1 MKSFTRTERLY
12 ALVAN
17 EEDARVCTDI
27 SDEAC
32 REVPGNFFRII
43 VANMLTKI
51 GDLLISPK
59 TVLAWLI
66 VAVGAPEALVG
77 VLVPIRESGSL
88 IPQLVIGAWVRRHP
102 VRKGFWVMGAI
113 LQGLAVLGMAMAVW
127 LLDGLAAALAVIA
140 LLVMFSFSRGFCS
153 VAMKDVQ
160 GKSVP
165 KSRRGRLAGLAS
177 TLSGLVAL
185 IVGLLLFGGSNDPDM
200 RFYSILL
207 LAAGL
212 CWFVAA
218 AVFAGVDEFHGETAG
233 GGHALRAAVGSLNLL
248 VRDAPFRNF
257 VIARAFLMA
266 SALGSPF
273 VVVLAQHQ
281 SHGAAL
287 LGGFVVASGLA
298 SAISA
303 SVWGFMA
310 DVSSRRVMILGGGL
324 AALVCV
330 LVAASAFV
338 DPFWRGGSWF
348 YPGAFFVLAIAHSGV
363 RIGRK
368 TYLVDMAGG
377 NKRTD
382 YTAVSNTVIGVL
394 LLVAGGLSAAVA
406 MLGTSWALLLLGT
419 MGLVGSAWSW
429 RLPEVSHWPGDTG
442 NNASS

>member
-1 MKSFTRTERLY
+1 MKNLTHTERLY

-17 EEDARVCTDI
+17 EEDARTCTDI
-27 SDEAC
+27 SEEAC

-51 GDLLISPK
+51 GDLLINPK

-66 VAVGAPEALVG
+66 VAVGAPEALIG

-88 IPQLVIGAWVRRHP
+88 IPQLAIGAWVRRHP

-113 LQGLAVLGMAMAVW
+113 LQGVAVLGMAMSVW
-127 LLDGLAAALAVIA
+127 LLNGLAAALVVIA
-140 LLVMFSFSRGFCS
+140 LLAMFSVSRGFCS

-160 GKSVP
+160 GKTVP
-165 KSRRGRLAGLAS
+165 RSRRGRLAGLAA
-177 TLSGLVAL
+177 TLSGVVAL
-185 IVGLLLFGGSNDPDM
+185 VIGLFLFDGSNDPNL
-200 RFYSILL
+200 RFYSMLL

-218 AVFAGVDEFHGETAG
+218 AVFSGVDEFHGETG
-233 GGHALRAAVGSLNLL
+233 GGGNALREAVRSLNLL
-248 VRDAPFRNF
+248 ARDVPFRNF

-273 VVVLAQHQ
+273 VVVLAQHHSQ
-281 SHGAAL
+281 GTAL

-310 DVSSRRVMILGGGL
+310 DASSRQVMIRGGGL
-324 AALVCV
+324 AALVC
-330 LVAASAFV
+330 LAVAGLEMMFPS
-338 DPFWRGGSWF
+338 WRGGIWF
-348 YPGAFFVLAIAHSGV
+348 YPGAFFVLAVAHSGV

-394 LLVAGGLSAAVA
+394 LLVAGGLSAVVAV
-406 MLGTSWALLLLGT
+406 LGTSWALLLLGV
-419 MGLVGSAWSW
+419 MGLIGTAWSW
-429 RLPEVSHWPGDTG
+429 RLPEVSHVPGDTG
-442 NNASS
+442 INGA

>member
-1 MKSFTRTERLY
+1 MKIFTRTERLY

-27 SDEAC
+27 SEQAC

-43 VANMLTKI
+43 VSSMFTKI
-51 GDLLISPK
+51 GDLLINPK

-66 VAVGAPEALVG
+66 VAVGAPQALVG

-102 VRKGFWVMGAI
+102 IRKGFWVMGAI
-113 LQGLAVLGMAMAVW
+113 LQGLAVIGMAMAVW
-127 LLDGLAAALAVIA
+127 LLNGVAAALTIIA
-140 LLVMFSFSRGFCS
+140 LLVVFSVSRGFCS

-160 GKSVP
+160 GKTVP

-185 IVGLLLFGGSNDPDM
+185 AVGLLLFGGSSDPDM
-200 RFYSILL
+200 QFYSMLL

-218 AVFAGVDEFHGETAG
+218 AVFAGLDEFEGEAAG
-233 GGHALRAAVGSLNLL
+233 GGNALREAIGSLNLL
-248 VRDAPFRNF
+248 ARDAPFRNF

-273 VVVLAQHQ
+273 VVVLAQHHSQ
-281 SHGAAL
+281 GAAL

-298 SAISA
+298 STVSA

-310 DVSSRRVMILGGGL
+310 DASSRQVMILGGGL
-324 AALVCV
+324 AALVC
-330 LVAASAFV
+330 LVVAGLTLL
-338 DPFWRGGSWF
+338 DPSWHGGSWF

-394 LLVAGGLSAAVA
+394 LLAAGGLSAAVA
-406 MLGTSWALLLLGT
+406 MLGASWALLLLGT

-429 RLPEVSHWPGDTG
+429 RLPEVSHVQE
-442 NNASS
+442 NAIASVK

>member
-1 MKSFTRTERLY
+1 MKHSTATERLY

-27 SDEAC
+27 CQEAC

-43 VANMLTKI
+43 VASMFTKI
-51 GDLLISPK
+51 GDLLINPK

-66 VAVGAPEALVG
+66 VAVGAPQALVG

-102 VRKGFWVMGAI
+102 VRKWFWVMGAI
-113 LQGLAVLGMAMAVW
+113 LQGLVVLGMAASVW
-127 LLDGLAAALAVIA
+127 LLQGLPAALSVIG
-140 LLVMFSFSRGFCS
+140 LLVLFSVSRGFCS

-177 TLSGLVAL
+177 TLSGVVAL
-185 IVGLLLFGGSNDPDM
+185 IVGLLLFEGGSDPSM
-200 RFYSILL
+200 RFYSLL
-207 LAAGL
+207 LMAAGL

-218 AVFAGVDEFHGETAG
+218 AVFSGVDEFHGETAG
-233 GGHALRAAVGSLNLL
+233 GGNALREAIGSLGLL

-257 VIARAFLMA
+257 VIARAFLLA

-273 VVVLAQHQ
+273 VVVLAQQ
-281 SHGAAL
+281 RSESAVL

-298 SAISA
+298 SALSA

-310 DVSSRRVMILGGGL
+310 DASSRQVMILGGGL
-324 AALVCV
+324 AALVC
-330 LVAASAFV
+330 LFVAGVTLLAPS
-338 DPFWRGGSWF
+338 WRVGGWF
-348 YPGAFFVLAIAHSGV
+348 YPAAFFVLAIAHSGV

-368 TYLVDMAGG
+368 TYLVDMAEG

-394 LLVAGGLSAAVA
+394 LLVTGGLSAGVA
-406 MLGTSWALLLLGT
+406 MLGTSWALLLLGA
-419 MGLVGSAWSW
+419 MGLIGSAWSW
-429 RLPEVSHWPGDTG
+429 RLPEVSHGPPEPADQGV
-442 NNASS
+442 